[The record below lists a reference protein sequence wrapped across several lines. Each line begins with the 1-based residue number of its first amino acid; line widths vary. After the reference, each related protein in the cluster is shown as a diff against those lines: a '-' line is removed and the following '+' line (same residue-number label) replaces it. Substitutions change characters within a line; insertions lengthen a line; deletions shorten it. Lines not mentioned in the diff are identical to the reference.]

1 MLAISF
7 IYVTEVTNVGD
18 LNTCYL
24 YSSIIYLL
32 ITITLRFCIKKKNS
46 TLKSLATSRLRAR
59 LHQESL
65 QTRGRMHQQRGRWAD
80 NMAQRSHD
88 QVLSEHPQRLVTSSR
103 SIVHPISKHLLK
115 RTSMEKLLS
124 SLSRPRQS
132 VHRIMRLWWLVPPRK
147 RGVRTILS
155 VISPI

>member
-46 TLKSLATSRLRAR
+46 TLKSLRYFQFAR
-59 LHQESL
+59 
-65 QTRGRMHQQRGRWAD
+65 
-80 NMAQRSHD
+80 
-88 QVLSEHPQRLVTSSR
+88 
-103 SIVHPISKHLLK
+103 
-115 RTSMEKLLS
+115 
-124 SLSRPRQS
+124 
-132 VHRIMRLWWLVPPRK
+132 
-147 RGVRTILS
+147 
-155 VISPI
+155 